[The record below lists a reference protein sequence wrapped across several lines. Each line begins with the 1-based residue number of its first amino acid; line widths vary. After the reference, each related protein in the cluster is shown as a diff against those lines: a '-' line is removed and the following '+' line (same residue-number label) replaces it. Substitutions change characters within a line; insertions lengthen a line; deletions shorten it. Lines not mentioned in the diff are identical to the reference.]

1 MGNIFKMK
9 KRTNMLQNEAIA
21 VVLNYFEN
29 NTNKVELGDDL
40 CTALQILKKI
50 RENNAILGW
59 KQLGAIIAIERY
71 LDKNDGNFSRI
82 HEISGDE
89 QFPGARTF
97 RKLFGVPIYHWMM
110 NNYPEYTR
118 KSSTQYFYGGF
129 RYKSAEE
136 VQKSFINEYL
146 RLKPTGQDDFNKRK
160 SQTIPTWRTM
170 AAMHNLTSWNKL
182 IDKLEL
188 PRYGPEHVRWNE
200 DIMCERMDAFVAQKH
215 RVPTFKEMKSHNGLP
230 APYVIE
236 KFGKQKCRLWLQAR
250 YPEYVHESWQLDL
263 LANRTMSRRRW
274 IALFKE
280 EYTRIRPTS
289 GLQYNENRTKGT
301 PAWGTIA
308 KFIGENPKRW
318 NDFKVATGVIG
329 IPIPP
334 KEKPKTQY
342 NVSVYIKDPHEE

>member
-1 MGNIFKMK
+1 M
-9 KRTNMLQNEAIA
+9 
-21 VVLNYFEN
+21 
-29 NTNKVELGDDL
+29 
-40 CTALQILKKI
+40 
-50 RENNAILGW
+50 
-59 KQLGAIIAIERY
+59 
-71 LDKNDGNFSRI
+71 
-82 HEISGDE
+82 
-89 QFPGARTF
+89 
-97 RKLFGVPIYHWMM
+97 
-110 NNYPEYTR
+110 
-118 KSSTQYFYGGF
+118 
-129 RYKSAEE
+129 
-136 VQKSFINEYL
+136 
-146 RLKPTGQDDFNKRK
+146 
-160 SQTIPTWRTM
+160 
-170 AAMHNLTSWNKL
+170 
-182 IDKLEL
+182 
-188 PRYGPEHVRWNE
+188 
-200 DIMCERMDAFVAQKH
+200 
-215 RVPTFKEMKSHNGLP
+215 
-230 APYVIE
+230 IE

-250 YPEYVHESWQLDL
+250 YPEYVHKSWQLDL